1 MIICSIA
8 GFLGSGKTTLV
19 IDLSRRLAG
28 DGKKV
33 AVIVNEIGEVG
44 VDGALMSAYG
54 LQMKEITEGC
64 VCCALSNSLMS
75 TLQQLA
81 KGYGP
86 DVVFI
91 EPTGVALPSKIN
103 KVVRTSLVEYEK
115 KFSICLVDAYRAP
128 RISREAGTFFT
139 TQIKGSDLIVITKVE
154 LVDIKELVSLIDMVS
169 SINPKAHVHTLSTR
183 KNLGV
188 DALKDIILK
197 EKGAVAYG

>member
-1 MIICSIA
+1 MILCSIA

-28 DGKKV
+28 EGRKV
-33 AVIVNEIGEVG
+33 AIIVNEIGEVG

-64 VCCALSNSLMS
+64 ICCALSNTLMN

-81 KGYGP
+81 KEYDP

-103 KVVRTSLVEYEK
+103 KVVRTSLVDFDK
-115 KFSICLVDAYRAP
+115 KFSVCLVDAYRAP
-128 RISREAGTFFT
+128 RINREAGAFFA
-139 TQIKGSDLIVITKVE
+139 TQIKGSNLIVISKIE
-154 LVDIKELVSLIDMVS
+154 LVDSMELVSVIDMVR
-169 SINPKAHVHTLSTR
+169 SINPKAKIHTLSAR
-183 KNLGV
+183 NNLGV
-188 DALKDIILK
+188 DALKNIILG
-197 EKGAVAYG
+197 ESVEGG

>member
-1 MIICSIA
+1 MIICSVA

-28 DGKKV
+28 ESKKV
-33 AVIVNEIGEVG
+33 AIIVNEIGEVG

-64 VCCALSNSLMS
+64 ICCALSNSLMN

-81 KGYGP
+81 KGYDP
-86 DVVFI
+86 DVIFI

-103 KVVRTSLVEYEK
+103 QVVRTSLVEYDK

-128 RISREAGTFFT
+128 RISREAGEFFA
-139 TQIKGSDLIVITKVE
+139 TQIKGSNLIVISKIE
-154 LVDIKELVSLIDMVS
+154 LIGQKELASLIEMVS
-169 SINPKAHVHTLSTR
+169 SINPRATIHPLSAR
-183 KNLGV
+183 NNVGV
-188 DALKDIILK
+188 DALKDIIMK
-197 EKGAVAYG
+197 EKAVG